1 MCCESLLQCGIK
13 AKSGNSG
20 GSSVDR
26 CFQRGK
32 RDLKTVLKSLKYQL
46 SEKTCF
52 QKFHGNSSHLGIFL
66 KMTLKSLKLA
76 FLFTADTIYEHLTP
90 IN

>member
-1 MCCESLLQCGIK
+1 MSLSHIFL
-13 AKSGNSG
+13 NSG
-20 GSSVDR
+20 GSSADR

-32 RDLKTVLKSLKYQL
+32 SDLKTVLKSLKYQL
-46 SEKTCF
+46 SEKPCF
-52 QKFHGNSSHLGIFL
+52 LKFVFRFHGNSSHLGIFL
-66 KMTLKSLKLA
+66 KMTLKGLKLA

>member
-1 MCCESLLQCGIK
+1 MYLI
-13 AKSGNSG
+13 SG

-32 RDLKTVLKSLKYQL
+32 SELKTVLKSLKYQL
-46 SEKTCF
+46 SEKPCF
-52 QKFHGNSSHLGIFL
+52 RKFIFCFHGNSSHLGIFL
-66 KMTLKSLKLA
+66 KMTLKGLKLA

-90 IN
+90 LN